1 MLMLSNHEQRLENF
15 VLSQLEGSAGGITFT
30 FDGRDQALLS
40 QQLSYFHDSFEE
52 FLKLEEG
59 Y

>member
-1 MLMLSNHEQRLENF
+1 MLSNHEQLFRHF

-40 QQLSYFHDSFEE
+40 QQLLYFHDSFEE

-59 Y
+59 H